1 MDQTRLDNQT
11 NFEPPSLESEVE
23 SDSTPAQPRQQLE
36 SDPRDPCQ
44 LPIPTHSDSETAQ
57 AEDEANESVEPPDRV
72 LRWLAAV
79 FLVVLTVQYLL
90 KVVEEPNPLHWQPAD
105 GRAVFQ
111 VEVNSA
117 TWIEWMQL
125 RGIGPALAHRIVA
138 DRSHQGPFLRIE
150 DLQRVD
156 GIGPATLDQI
166 RPWLVLDLPQPNG
179 GSKNRQPIESLTTA
193 DDRQ

>member
-1 MDQTRLDNQT
+1 MDQTSLDNQT
-11 NFEPPSLESEVE
+11 NFEPPPLESEVE
-23 SDSTPAQPRQQLE
+23 SDSGLATPRQQLE
-36 SDPRDPCQ
+36 SDLCDPHQ
-44 LPIPTHSDSETAQ
+44 RPIPTHGDSEAAQ
-57 AEDEANESVEPPDRV
+57 AEGEANESVEPPDRV

-90 KVVEEPNPLHWQPAD
+90 KVVEEPNPLQWQHAD
-105 GRAVFQ
+105 GRTAFQ

-138 DRSHQGPFLRIE
+138 DRSHHGPFLRIE

-166 RPWLVLDLPQPNG
+166 RPWLVLDLPQPND
-179 GSKNRQPIESLTTA
+179 GSKSRQPNESLEPA
-193 DDRQ
+193 DDRR